1 MCIARTAAIKGIA
14 WHNRKAAQ
22 MSGLDL
28 FRLTRIEEEKARRAE
43 AETTANKALDWILGA
58 ALLLGVGWLIST
70 QVGCASTQQKFRA
83 WRDGIDLEEDFKS
96 LLIEN
101 IPEVARLL
109 ESTTRTTT
117 TRKGSEHTG
126 VQVVKWAKGQE
137 RGHVTI
143 EVYDLMPPTDNNK
156 VGPEYY
162 LLVTRGDDIRRGD
175 TMTMAKRGSRDE
187 LRHYF
192 TCKDPAYGRKV
203 CASVGSTYPK
213 VWTTLEWEW
222 KPGSMDFRV
231 NGHSA
236 KRSPVKEYAGKI
248 KKMWIPGCGDSR
260 RVFKCRWR
268 HLTIRTPDKPQEGGG
283 TYWEELPPEE

>member
-1 MCIARTAAIKGIA
+1 
-14 WHNRKAAQ
+14 
-22 MSGLDL
+22 MSGLEL
-28 FRLTRIEEEKARRAE
+28 FRLTRIEEERARRAE
-43 AETTANKALDWILGA
+43 AETTANKVFDWILSVG
-58 ALLLGVGWLIST
+58 LLLAVGWLVFT
-70 QVGCASTQQKFRA
+70 QSGCASTQQKFQA

-117 TRKGSEHTG
+117 TRKGTEHTG
-126 VQVVKWAKGQE
+126 VQVFKWAKGQD
-137 RGHVTI
+137 RGHVSI
-143 EVYDLMPPTDNNK
+143 EIYNLMPPTDNNK

-175 TMTMAKRGSRDE
+175 TMTMARRHPPKRRDE
-187 LRHYF
+187 IRHYF
-192 TCKDPAYGRKV
+192 ECYEPKYGRKV
-203 CASVGSTYPK
+203 CASVGSTYPG

-248 KKMWIPGCGDSR
+248 KKMWIPGCPHTG
-260 RVFKCRWR
+260 RVYECKWR
-268 HLTIRTPDKPQEGGG
+268 NLTIRTPDKPHEGGG
-283 TYWEELPPEE
+283 TYWEQL